1 MSYLLRFTG
10 NYPPPLFA
18 LSFCHYCEH
27 FYFYRFC
34 SIGNERVVVEE
45 SSELRLSRGCV
56 VINLLW
62 FFTPLEPFH
71 SYTNLME
78 RAYISIFSIIVPWI
92 LEIWW
97 NKKLFSLQLWFYAS
111 TYVCRSFPH
120 VWLLLRNP
128 HKHKERIQVVLVSSS
143 TYLILRQIFVNVK
156 AFFNYFYGFR
166 PIFYPNGRAY
176 RLITRII

>member
-78 RAYISIFSIIVPWI
+78 RAYISIFSIITKNYLAYGGNYIPNDLI
-92 LEIWW
+92 
-97 NKKLFSLQLWFYAS
+97 
-111 TYVCRSFPH
+111 
-120 VWLLLRNP
+120 
-128 HKHKERIQVVLVSSS
+128 
-143 TYLILRQIFVNVK
+143 YLIPPSRYRQVPTKIPK
-156 AFFNYFYGFR
+156 T
-166 PIFYPNGRAY
+166 
-176 RLITRII
+176 LSIIIISILDLTKNN